1 MAEACGK
8 VCYKSELLSA
18 FYDRSLWHSLLQI
31 RAVKCFW
38 IFIPMLENSCKHLI
52 EVRLIFFFFFPLQII
67 VYEKKKQI
75 LKQEKQ
81 LPPEHISFLPCHLA
95 LMDETNAIQLTL
107 CNITEQKQM
116 SSSTVCVVTYRTEI
130 LSTSHSQCMYVCL
143 LDIRRFYPQLSFARL
158 FSLSVRYIIY
168 VFKIIHIM

>member
-52 EVRLIFFFFFPLQII
+52 EVRLIFFFFFPPLDNSLRK
-67 VYEKKKQI
+67 EKAD
-75 LKQEKQ
+75 
-81 LPPEHISFLPCHLA
+81 S
-95 LMDETNAIQLTL
+95 ETRKAT
-107 CNITEQKQM
+107 
-116 SSSTVCVVTYRTEI
+116 ST
-130 LSTSHSQCMYVCL
+130 
-143 LDIRRFYPQLSFARL
+143 
-158 FSLSVRYIIY
+158 
-168 VFKIIHIM
+168 